1 MHVRKPCY
9 EGAEVYRVNDVT
21 VSYSPLKSLHDRPFS
36 VDYSPDKFNGG
47 VRSASKTSFLL
58 SCVSL
63 TFTICCPEDTQ

>member
-21 VSYSPLKSLHDRPFS
+21 VSYSPLKS
-36 VDYSPDKFNGG
+36 PDKFNGG
-47 VRSASKTSFLL
+47 VRSASKTLFLL

-63 TFTICCPEDTQ
+63 TFTICCPEDMQ